1 MSLTRSKLLIIS
13 FKIPFPLSNGG
24 AIAQDYF
31 LHETINNYD
40 VTFCTV
46 VSNDFHKT
54 SVTTL
59 EKLYPNLKIEYL
71 NLINAKKRKTNI
83 LVRVLQQIYKKF
95 SYLLSK
101 EILIKDKYLSFSI
114 NQINEEFILFM
125 TALFEKKS
133 FDIIQLEFFETL
145 SLLPSLPLNVKKIF
159 IHHEIR
165 AKRNEFFNPDNA
177 YSQYLNKVMKLNEI
191 SLLNL
196 ADLVIV
202 FNREDQK
209 YIEAVQTPV
218 MISPFGIPD
227 NLIIK
232 KRASNLFDKFIF
244 LGNENHYPN
253 KEGLFWFLEK
263 IYLPNLD
270 KIKLPIFITG
280 EWTAAFK
287 KKYSEHKAI
296 NFVGFLEDLSSL
308 YDQSIMISP
317 IISGSGLRTKIL
329 HAYANSVPVIST
341 KFASEGLFDTESDN
355 NHIFHFE
362 NDKDFV
368 KISETILK
376 NQYLLKEVAING
388 NRYYLKNFDFNNLL
402 HKRFEAYSLE

>member
-1 MSLTRSKLLIIS
+1 MELNKILLIS
-13 FKIPFPLSNGG
+13 FQIPYPLNSGG
-24 AIAQDYF
+24 SIAQYYF
-31 LHETINNYD
+31 LNKMTEEFD
-40 VTFCTV
+40 VTFCSIV
-46 VSNDFHKT
+46 HNQFQKENIAALASSFPKLSIEFLDLSLSQESNQNDFVKLSTKYINRIQNRFNRNKSKKNGYHDFHVN
-54 SVTTL
+54 SVE
-59 EKLYPNLKIEYL
+59 EK
-71 NLINAKKRKTNI
+71 
-83 LVRVLQQIYKKF
+83 
-95 SYLLSK
+95 
-101 EILIKDKYLSFSI
+101 
-114 NQINEEFILFM
+114 FIL
-125 TALFEKKS
+125 LLQ
-133 FDIIQLEFFETL
+133 DIFKLNTYDFIQLDFFETI
-145 SLLPSLPLNVKKIF
+145 SLLPVLPDESKKVF
-159 IHHEIR
+159 VHHEIR
-165 AKRNEFFNPDNA
+165 AKRNELLNPNNF
-177 YSQYLNKVMKLNEI
+177 YSQYLNSIIKSHETA
-191 SLLNL
+191 LLNL
-196 ADLVIV
+196 ADAVIV
-202 FNREDQK
+202 FNNEDRNYLNELK
-209 YIEAVQTPV
+209 VPV
-218 MISPFGIPD
+218 HISPFGIPD
-227 NLIIK
+227 ELIIK
-232 KRASNLFDKFIF
+232 NQVSNQFENFLFM
-244 LGNENHYPN
+244 GNENHYPN

-280 EWTAAFK
+280 EWSAAFK

-402 HKRFEAYSLE
+402 HKRFEAYSLK